1 MIKFANPVWSYAY
14 ISLMFLLFFLF
25 WSFKK
30 QQLLQERFAQKGLL
44 PYLMLSLNMKKRKT
58 KLILM
63 FSFFILS
70 FFSLMRPQW
79 GFQWRQMPKQ
89 GVNFLI
95 ALDVSKSMLSED
107 IKPNRLERSKLA
119 IGDLVK
125 KLTGDRIGLIIFTS
139 RAFLQCP
146 LTSDY
151 SGFLTTLQDVSVNLL
166 PRGGTS
172 LTDAIK
178 QAIVVFKDIPG
189 KNKILIVITD
199 GENHEGDPLKMAQ
212 DAKDAGIAIY
222 CIGIGTLEGD
232 LIPFTD
238 NEGKRAFLKDI
249 QGNVVKSRMN
259 ETLLKKISLITGAS
273 YIRATSIDFG
283 LLRIYDEKVSK
294 LEKVELKSK
303 RIKVYEDRFQIFL
316 SLALICLIL
325 EFFID
330 EK

>member
-1 MIKFANPVWSYAY
+1 M
-14 ISLMFLLFFLF
+14 
-25 WSFKK
+25 
-30 QQLLQERFAQKGLL
+30 
-44 PYLMLSLNMKKRKT
+44 
-58 KLILM
+58 KLILL
-63 FSFFILS
+63 FSFFALS
-70 FFSLMRPQW
+70 IFSLMRPQW

-95 ALDVSKSMLSED
+95 ALDASKSMLSED

-125 KLTGDRIGLIIFTS
+125 KLTGDRVGLLVFTS

-151 SGFLTTLQDVSVNLL
+151 SGFLTTLKDVNVNLL
-166 PRGGTS
+166 PHGGTS

-178 QAIVVFKDIPG
+178 ESLAVYKDVPG

-212 DAKDAGIAIY
+212 EAKNADIAIY
-222 CIGIGTLEGD
+222 CIGIGTREGD
-232 LIPFTD
+232 LIPFVD
-238 NEGKRAFLKDI
+238 REGKKAFLKDK
-249 QGNVVKSRMN
+249 QGNVVKSHMN
-259 ETLLKKISLITGAS
+259 EDLLKKIALMTGGS
-273 YIRATSIDFG
+273 YIRANSVDFG
-283 LLRIYDEKVSK
+283 LLRIYEEKVSR

-316 SLALICLIL
+316 SIALVFLIF

-330 EK
+330 EKLHDAA